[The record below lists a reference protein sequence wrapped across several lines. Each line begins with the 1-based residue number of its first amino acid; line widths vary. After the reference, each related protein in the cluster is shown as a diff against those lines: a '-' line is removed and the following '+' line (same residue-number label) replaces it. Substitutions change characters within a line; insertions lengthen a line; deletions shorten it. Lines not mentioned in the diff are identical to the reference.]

1 MNFEVVLHKSE
12 QGFGIGVE
20 AQPIEGR
27 GSACF
32 VITCDLGSE
41 AAQQQLE
48 VGDEVISYII
58 RNARIENVGKY
69 QSCMISKL
77 RIICRLFPLPGW
89 Q

>member
-27 GSACF
+27 GDHLACF
-32 VITCDLGSE
+32 VITCDLDSE

-48 VGDEVISYII
+48 VGDEVISIAGECAHTGTQK
-58 RNARIENVGKY
+58 RMGKL
-69 QSCMISKL
+69 SRAWLTK
-77 RIICRLFPLPGW
+77 
-89 Q
+89 